1 MPARKRFELRHNIV
15 RLDCAKHDGLS
26 YIITVTT
33 VKYMRYELGNMD
45 KYTLA
50 VMETVMENASFFKAS
65 LDEDVDEQRLYQ
77 SIKIAL
83 EYHPLFKCK
92 LGYDK
97 QYFLEDNDVDE
108 LKIFNVDTDN
118 RPKEFGKNTNGYLF
132 QVCYFK
138 NTISLEWCHV
148 VTDGRGAIR
157 FLSTILD
164 VYFQVDLPEIPK
176 KFPLK
181 LGFESIYDESVKS
194 FGQFKQPKGFKAK
207 DLKVIKNGYKC
218 TSHVLK
224 VQTADIMK
232 VAKKF
237 DTTPSAI
244 VVPLFS
250 RAIRE
255 HLPKNSKNRNVS
267 CGVVV
272 DCRAPMKM
280 DTMHNFIN
288 TKVITYQDKFDEFDL
303 QKIST
308 IYRGILDL
316 YVQPENIISSCT
328 EMKKSTDFLYNMRP
342 RFIQKYLMKIVGKIV
357 KRTMNNIG
365 FTYLGRV
372 PFSEK
377 VKSHLIDFNFRSWPD
392 IGDCVIAAV
401 DLNGTLIIDI
411 CENYYDKDIIDSFIN
426 ICKDNG
432 INIEVSEVKMF
443 EQANVRL

>member
-1 MPARKRFELRHNIV
+1 
-15 RLDCAKHDGLS
+15 
-26 YIITVTT
+26 
-33 VKYMRYELGNMD
+33 MRYELGNMD
-45 KYTLA
+45 KYPLA

-92 LGYDK
+92 LGYHK
-97 QYFLEDNDVDE
+97 QYYLEDNDADE
-108 LKIFNVDTDN
+108 LKIFNVDTYN

-138 NTISLEWCHV
+138 NTISLEWCHA

-164 VYFQVDLPEIPK
+164 AYFQVDLPEIPK
-176 KFPLK
+176 EFPLK

-194 FGQFKQPKGFKAK
+194 FGQIKQPKGFKAK

-255 HLPKNSKNRNVS
+255 HLPKNIKNRNVS
-267 CGVVV
+267 CGIVV
-272 DCRAPMKM
+272 DCRTPMKM

-342 RFIQKYLMKIVGKIV
+342 RFFQKFLMKIVGKIV
-357 KRTMNNIG
+357 KRTMDNIG

-392 IGDCVIAAV
+392 IGDCVIAAI

-411 CENYYDKDIIDSFIN
+411 CENYYDKGIIDSFIN
-426 ICKDNG
+426 ICKDYD
-432 INIEVSEVKMF
+432 IDIKVCEENIF

>member
-1 MPARKRFELRHNIV
+1 
-15 RLDCAKHDGLS
+15 
-26 YIITVTT
+26 
-33 VKYMRYELGNMD
+33 MRYELGNMD
-45 KYTLA
+45 KYPLA

-92 LGYDK
+92 LGYHK
-97 QYFLEDNDVDE
+97 QYYLEDNAAAE
-108 LKIFNVDTDN
+108 LKIFNVDTYN

-138 NTISLEWCHV
+138 NTISLEWCHA

-164 VYFQVDLPEIPK
+164 AYFQVDLPEIPK
-176 KFPLK
+176 EFPLK

-194 FGQFKQPKGFKAK
+194 FGQIKQPKGFKAK

-250 RAIRE
+250 QAIRE
-255 HLPKNSKNRNVS
+255 HLPKNIKNRNVS
-267 CGVVV
+267 CGIVV

-288 TKVITYQDKFDEFDL
+288 TKVITYRDKFDEFDL

-342 RFIQKYLMKIVGKIV
+342 RFFQKFLMKIVGKIV
-357 KRTMNNIG
+357 KRTMDNIG

-411 CENYYDKDIIDSFIN
+411 CENYYDKGIIDSFIN
-426 ICKDNG
+426 ICKDND
-432 INIEVSEVKMF
+432 IDIKVCEENIF

>member
-1 MPARKRFELRHNIV
+1 
-15 RLDCAKHDGLS
+15 
-26 YIITVTT
+26 
-33 VKYMRYELGNMD
+33 MRYELGNMD
-45 KYTLA
+45 KYPLA

-65 LDEDVDEQRLYQ
+65 LDEDVNEQRLYQ
-77 SIKIAL
+77 SIRIAL

-97 QYFLEDNDVDE
+97 QYYLEDNDADE

-138 NTISLEWCHV
+138 NTISLEWCHA

-164 VYFQVDLPEIPK
+164 AYFQVDLPEIPK
-176 KFPLK
+176 EFPLK

-194 FGQFKQPKGFKAK
+194 FGQIKQPKGFKAK

-244 VVPLFS
+244 IVPLFS

-255 HLPKNSKNRNVS
+255 HLPKNIKNRNVS
-267 CGVVV
+267 CGIVV

-308 IYRGILDL
+308 IYRVILDL

-342 RFIQKYLMKIVGKIV
+342 RFIQKFLMKIVGKIV
-357 KRTMNNIG
+357 KRTMDNIG

-377 VKSHLIDFNFRSWPD
+377 VKSHLIYFNFRSWPD

-411 CENYYDKDIIDSFIN
+411 CANYYDKGIIDSFID
-426 ICKDNG
+426 ICKDND
-432 INIEVSEVKMF
+432 INIEVSEENIF

>member
-1 MPARKRFELRHNIV
+1 
-15 RLDCAKHDGLS
+15 
-26 YIITVTT
+26 
-33 VKYMRYELGNMD
+33 MRYELGNMD
-45 KYTLA
+45 KYPLA

-92 LGYDK
+92 LSYDK
-97 QYFLEDNDVDE
+97 QYYLEDNDADE

-138 NTISLEWCHV
+138 NTISLEWCHA

-164 VYFQVDLPEIPK
+164 AYFQVDLPEIPK
-176 KFPLK
+176 EFPLK

-194 FGQFKQPKGFKAK
+194 FGQIKQPKGFKAK

-255 HLPKNSKNRNVS
+255 HLPKNIKNRNVS
-267 CGVVV
+267 CGIVV

-342 RFIQKYLMKIVGKIV
+342 RFIQKFLMKIVGKIV

-401 DLNGTLIIDI
+401 DLNGILIIDI
-411 CENYYDKDIIDSFIN
+411 CENYYDKGIIDSFIK
-426 ICKDNG
+426 ICKDND
-432 INIEVSEVKMF
+432 IDIKVCEENIF

>member
-1 MPARKRFELRHNIV
+1 
-15 RLDCAKHDGLS
+15 
-26 YIITVTT
+26 
-33 VKYMRYELGNMD
+33 MRYELGNMD
-45 KYTLA
+45 KYPLA

-77 SIKIAL
+77 SIKNAL

-92 LGYDK
+92 LVYDK
-97 QYFLEDNDVDE
+97 QYYLEDNDADE
-108 LKIFNVDTDN
+108 LKIFNVDTYN

-138 NTISLEWCHV
+138 NTISLEWCHA

-164 VYFQVDLPEIPK
+164 AYFQVDLPEIPK
-176 KFPLK
+176 EFPLK

-194 FGQFKQPKGFKAK
+194 FGQIKQPKGFKAK

-237 DTTPSAI
+237 NTTPSAI

-255 HLPKNSKNRNVS
+255 YLPKNIKNRNVS
-267 CGVVV
+267 CGIVV

-308 IYRGILDL
+308 MYRGMLDL

-328 EMKKSTDFLYNMRP
+328 EMRKSTDFLYDMRP
-342 RFIQKYLMKIVGKIV
+342 RFIQKFLMKIVGKIV
-357 KRTMNNIG
+357 KRTMDNIG
-365 FTYLGRV
+365 FTYLGQV

-377 VKSHLIDFNFRSWPD
+377 VKSHLVDFNFRSWPD

-401 DLNGTLIIDI
+401 DLNGTLVIDI
-411 CENYYDKDIIDSFIN
+411 CENYYDKGIINSFIN
-426 ICKDNG
+426 ICKDND
-432 INIEVSEVKMF
+432 INIKVCEENIF